1 MRSERIRN
9 FPISFFAVTMGIN
22 GFIIV
27 LEKMKGS
34 LGVPAVL
41 PALLLGVSSVIF
53 LVLLGL
59 YMVKCISFPDAVAKE
74 LYHPIKMHFFP
85 TFAVSLLL
93 FSIATLNVK
102 LITVSRIFWWIGTPL
117 QLGFTIYT
125 MTSWVQ
131 KTHFDITHANPSWF
145 IPVLGNLIVP
155 VAGVAHVP
163 LVINWF
169 FFSVGFFFWVVML
182 AVIINRLIFHHPIP
196 EKLVPT
202 FFILMAP
209 PAVAFISYVKITGS
223 MDNFAIFLYSLVA
236 FMLMLT
242 LAQWRLFSKIKF
254 YLSWW
259 AYSFPLAAVDLA
271 TILYY
276 HKSGYQLLYYA
287 ALVLF
292 AVLTSVV
299 VSLGWLTV
307 KHVIAGKICVE
318 E

>member
-1 MRSERIRN
+1 MHSKRIKN

-22 GFIIV
+22 GFLIA
-27 LEKMKGS
+27 LGKMKE
-34 LGVPAVL
+34 
-41 PALLLGVSSVIF
+41 LLGIPNILLTVVIAVSLLIF
-53 LVLLGL
+53 VVLASL
-59 YMVKCISFPDAVAKE
+59 YIAKCISFPEEVIKE
-74 LYHPIKMHFFP
+74 LHHPVKMHFFP

-93 FSIATLNVK
+93 FSIAMLDLN
-102 LITVSRIFWWIGTPL
+102 LTVSKILWWIGAPL
-117 QLGFTIYT
+117 QLAFTIYT

-131 KTHFDITHANPSWF
+131 KTHFDVTHANPSWF
-145 IPVLGNLIVP
+145 IPILGNLIVP

-163 LVINWF
+163 LPVNWF

-182 AVIINRLIFHHPIP
+182 AVIINRLIFHHPVV

-209 PAVAFISYVKITGS
+209 PAVAFISYVKITGLLDS
-223 MDNFAIFLYSLVA
+223 FAIFLYSLVV
-236 FMLMLT
+236 FMVIFV

-276 HKSGYQLLYYA
+276 HKSGYQPLYYMALMFFA
-287 ALVLF
+287 ALIGI
-292 AVLTSVV
+292 VV
-299 VSLGWLTV
+299 FLGWLTI
-307 KHVIAGKICVE
+307 KHVLTGEICVE